1 MSTTFRTTFPN
12 AALILVDLQ
21 IDFCPGGALEV
32 AEGDLVVPIANALA
46 KQFNLVVASQD
57 WHPADHKSFAAN
69 HPWRKIGQVIELN
82 GLDQVLWPIHCVNDT
97 FGALFAPGLD
107 QSQIDHVIQKGTDPE
122 IDSYSAFF
130 DNGHRKATGMESYL
144 RDKAIEH
151 VFVLGLATDYCVK
164 FTALDAVNLGFKTY
178 LFEQACRGVNLQP
191 GDVEKAKEEMRNA
204 GVQII
209 GDWETFVAEPIA

>member
-1 MSTTFRTTFPN
+1 MSKVINNTFPN

-21 IDFCPGGALEV
+21 VDFCPGGALEV
-32 AEGDLVVPIANALA
+32 PEGDLVIPLANALA
-46 KQFNLVVASQD
+46 AQFDLVVASQD

-69 HPWRKIGQVIELN
+69 HPWRKIGQVIDLN
-82 GLDQVLWPIHCVNDT
+82 GLDQILWPIHCVNET
-97 FGALFAPGLD
+97 FGALFASGLD
-107 QSQIDHVIQKGTDPE
+107 QTKIHFIVQKGTDPE

-130 DNGHRKATGMESYL
+130 DNGHRKATGLEEYL
-144 RDKAIEH
+144 RKKGVDTL
-151 VFVLGLATDYCVK
+151 FVLGLATDYCVK

-191 GDVEKAKEEMRNA
+191 GDVEKAIHEMREA

-209 GDWETFVAEPIA
+209 GDWELFMAEPSA